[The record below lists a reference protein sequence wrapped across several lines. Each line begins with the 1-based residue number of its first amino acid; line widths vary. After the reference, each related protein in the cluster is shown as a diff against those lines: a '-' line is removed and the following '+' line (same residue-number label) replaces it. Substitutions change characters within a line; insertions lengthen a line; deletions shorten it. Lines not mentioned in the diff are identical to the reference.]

1 MDFFAIIFLAS
12 TLGMLF
18 ATAWEVVRRAFG
30 RRFGHGA

>member
-1 MDFFAIIFLAS
+1 MDFIAIIFFAS

-30 RRFGHGA
+30 RHRGHGA